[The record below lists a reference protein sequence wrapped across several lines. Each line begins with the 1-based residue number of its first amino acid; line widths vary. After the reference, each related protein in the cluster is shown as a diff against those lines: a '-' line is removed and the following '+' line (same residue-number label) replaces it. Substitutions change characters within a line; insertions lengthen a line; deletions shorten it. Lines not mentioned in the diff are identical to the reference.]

1 MIPIVGR
8 DLGVIVLIPN
18 ESRALR
24 PKSKP
29 TARFLGVEERDE
41 KELLEEREKMAQKA
55 EELRKEE

>member
-29 TARFLGVEERDE
+29 TTRFWVSRNATKRNYL
-41 KELLEEREKMAQKA
+41 KNAKK
-55 EELRKEE
+55 